1 MRSRLEEAALADQEP
16 VEFPIDGTLDLHAFH
31 PRDVKA
37 LVPDY
42 LEACIEKGILD
53 VRIVHGKGTG
63 TLRETVHAILKR
75 LPYVVEYGLAGG
87 DAGSWGAT
95 LVRVKNTPSNGERG
109 ARDAE

>member
-1 MRSRLEEAALADQEP
+1 MEQNDP

-31 PRDVKA
+31 PRDVKE

-42 LEACIEKGILD
+42 LAVCRERGILD

-63 TLRETVHAILKR
+63 ALRETVHAILSR
-75 LPYVVEYGLAGG
+75 LPEVVEYGLAGG

-95 LVRVKNTPSNGERG
+95 LVTLRPSEPSDSEMPVGQT
-109 ARDAE
+109 

>member
-1 MRSRLEEAALADQEP
+1 MADQEP

-63 TLRETVHAILKR
+63 ALRETVHAILKR
-75 LPYVVEYGLAGG
+75 LPYVVDYGLAGG

-95 LVRVKNTPSNGERG
+95 LVRVRG
-109 ARDAE
+109 SVGNAGGDTQEAE